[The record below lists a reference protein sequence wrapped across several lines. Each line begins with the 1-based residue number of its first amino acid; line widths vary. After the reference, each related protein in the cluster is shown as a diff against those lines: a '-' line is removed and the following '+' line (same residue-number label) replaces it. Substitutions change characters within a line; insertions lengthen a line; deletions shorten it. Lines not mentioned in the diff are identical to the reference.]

1 MQSCSALCWTGL
13 RIICDCDLALFLRG
27 RVTLFNTNSLP
38 KKFHLVNCNF
48 YCPGFNKLQSKVS
61 VPFSAS
67 LPISDEILNLNNI
80 SPGLILSPKFPCK
93 NHIHKRPHASSL
105 LTSAFLLKFLCST
118 LLTTTCLQMHQQ
130 LLLLKNGLVSLMGA
144 MISGICM
151 PPTVSLVLKQFS
163 AHLLAWTLLTSPL
176 KSSLKKKK
184 YPFPRYFS
192 VILNFTLNLPVKCL
206 PLWMERQS
214 VLKQSH
220 CLRQDLISS
229 HIRADRERDDPL
241 RQ

>member
-184 YPFPRYFS
+184 IS
-192 VILNFTLNLPVKCL
+192 VSQVLLCNSKFHFKSPSKVFTPVDGETICVKTVPLPPAGSHQL
-206 PLWMERQS
+206 SYQS
-214 VLKQSH
+214 
-220 CLRQDLISS
+220 R
-229 HIRADRERDDPL
+229 
-241 RQ
+241 